1 MKKIMFIIILAT
13 TLIPISQTGA
23 SMSDSSVSYKAKEV
37 QTAVKNK
44 SLLTPE
50 IIEQKADV
58 KNNSRSKA
66 RLSKKRIS
74 NEKRDRLFGLL
85 LLAHGGQR

>member
-58 KNNSRSKA
+58 KNNPRSKA

-74 NEKRDRLFGLL
+74 NEKLS
-85 LLAHGGQR
+85 